1 MAKTRR
7 LTIKQLDEI
16 ANPDG
21 FKFKKRLSGLPR
33 VLYTNGRLNRVYNS
47 STGKVVTE
55 YQPKIDEKAEF
66 NHPVAYL
73 PAILTEYGFG

>member
-16 ANPDG
+16 ANPEG

-33 VLYTNGRLNRVYNS
+33 VLYTNGRLNRVYSS

-55 YQPKIDEKAEF
+55 YHPKIDEKAEF
-66 NHPVAYL
+66 NHPTSYL
-73 PAILTEYGFG
+73 PAILTEYGYG